1 LHYIK
6 ETRGACPVSTKGKKK
21 MLVTKDDLKFATEV
35 KELIEDALLDQYP
48 YVMFEHVLLWWLTC
62 PPAEA

>member
-1 LHYIK
+1 M
-6 ETRGACPVSTKGKKK
+6 STKGKKK
-21 MLVTKDDLKFATEV
+21 MLVSKDDLKFATEV

>member
-1 LHYIK
+1 M
-6 ETRGACPVSTKGKKK
+6 STKGKKK
-21 MLVTKDDLKFATEV
+21 MLVSKDDLKFATV
-35 KELIEDALLDQYP
+35 KELVEDALLDQYP

>member
-6 ETRGACPVSTKGKKK
+6 ETRGVCPVSNEGKK
-21 MLVTKDDLKFATEV
+21 MFDLTKEDLKFATEV
-35 KELIEDALLDQYP
+35 KEAIEDALLDKHP

-62 PPAEA
+62 PPAES